1 MPIHTR
7 HRLHAFTPKQLLNDH
22 THYARAPQ
30 SQYSPQKCCSK
41 GFGICHVFTCYILS
55 NPNLEKRPKLLTS
68 LAQSIN
74 RKGVQPKISAS
85 WSNSLQRALR
95 FCCARCSQEQVA
107 ENLSGSPGAL

>member
-1 MPIHTR
+1 MPIPHVTGCMHSLPNNFSMTILIMPGRLRVSTR
-7 HRLHAFTPKQLLNDH
+7 
-22 THYARAPQ
+22 
-30 SQYSPQKCCSK
+30 PQKCCSK